1 MAKREKKPEPLD
13 PPKDLG
19 AALFLELM
27 MQMLAFFILLTSMAV
42 IVEEK
47 RLAALGSLA
56 GTFSA
61 LPKGANLAQGKGPA
75 LPTRDIV
82 EGAQAPK
89 RTAKALTEV
98 AKRLGL
104 DGAMTALPLD
114 KDKVRVRLPEWIV
127 FAPGQVNLSPSAAP
141 LPDRPPP
148 PPPARPAGA
157 HLPPP
162 RGHRNPHR
170 RPYRRYAG
178 ELASVSLELGTLRRA
193 GDERV
198 PRTGQARRAAR
209 ADDRRRHGGQTSRAR
224 QAGAL
229 APRGD
234 RASVP
239 PGDGQARTRRQ
250 GRQAG
255 AFAASSGGRAGGR
268 LRWRARRNGRS
279 NTSPTP
285 KHG

>member
-98 AKRLGL
+98 ARSLGL
-104 DGAMTALPLD
+104 DGAMTILPLD

-127 FAPGQVNLSPSAAP
+127 FAPGQVNLSPAASP
-141 LPDRPPP
+141 LLDRM
-148 PPPARPAGA
+148 ARIF
-157 HLPPP
+157 
-162 RGHRNPHR
+162 R
-170 RPYRRYAG
+170 RPEVIEVRIEGHTDDTPVNSRLYPSNW
-178 ELASVSLELGTLRRA
+178 ELS
-193 GDERV
+193 
-198 PRTGQARRAAR
+198 AAR
-209 ADDRRRHGGQTSRAR
+209 AMSVFRALAKRGVPRGRMIAAGMGDQHPINGKPSLSRRVEIVLQFRPVTAKPEHGGK
-224 QAGAL
+224 
-229 APRGD
+229 
-234 RASVP
+234 
-239 PGDGQARTRRQ
+239 
-250 GRQAG
+250 
-255 AFAASSGGRAGGR
+255 GGKLILTPHRPAVTPAGG
-268 LRWRARRNGRS
+268 
-279 NTSPTP
+279 
-285 KHG
+285 